1 MDADLGYV
9 GDPGREAWGDQ
20 RDVAVAGHHRVRG
33 VDPALLDAVSW
44 VGMDVADHPQPVA
57 PAEVL
62 QRGVAH
68 AVEIDPAGQAVRVEV
83 VVEGDPVTGCGNRP
97 SG

>member
-1 MDADLGYV
+1 VDADLGYV

-62 QRGVAH
+62 QRGVPTPWKS
-68 AVEIDPAGQAVRVEV
+68 IPPVRQ
-83 VVEGDPVTGCGNRP
+83 CGSR
-97 SG
+97 SS